1 MKNITNTL
9 FLKRAGNTVKKI
21 RSISYAKLSDNDMK
35 AKTEELKKRIQ
46 NGEKLDAILPEA
58 FALVCEASRRVM
70 NMDPFPVQIVGGI
83 ALHEGK
89 IAELKTGEGKTL
101 VATLPSY
108 LNALTGKGVH
118 VVTVNDYLANRDAET
133 MGKIH
138 EYLGLSVGCVLSNST
153 IDQKKKAYAC
163 DITYVTNTELGFDYL
178 RDNMAQDISF
188 TVLRGLEY
196 AIIDEADSILID
208 EARTPLII
216 SGEGTDHTAL
226 FVACNQLAAKMERGS
241 IDKEFNKVDAIL
253 GGLAEETGDFIIHE
267 KEKNITL
274 TPSGV
279 RKIEEFFRLEGY
291 AAPQNI
297 QIQHAMDQALRA
309 NYIMKKDKDYIVRDG
324 QVLIVD
330 TFTGRVMEGRQYSDG
345 LHQAIQAKEH
355 VPVLPETQTLATTSY
370 QHFFKKYKKLS
381 GMTGTAYTERKEFRQ
396 TYGLP
401 VVVIPTNEP
410 MVRKDH
416 DDVVYLTKNG
426 KMAGI
431 LSEVKRTHETGQP
444 ILIGTASVTS
454 SEEVSKMLSEAGIH
468 HQVLNAKQDKEE
480 AMIISRAGKYG
491 SVTVATNMAGR
502 GTDIVLDELAKK
514 AGGLKVIGTERHEAR
529 RIDNQLRGR
538 SGRQGDPGESIFYL
552 SLEDE
557 MVRLFAPGNIRKILL
572 KGGHD
577 EMEPLSEKIL
587 TSAIQKSQEKVE
599 RNFFSAR
606 KELLSFDTVN
616 DTQREL
622 VYMERRKILEGE
634 NLQEAFQGCL
644 ESVIRQAA
652 SMGWG
657 DGAPDEAE
665 RFFIDAFHLSSNDIM
680 PHFRDIGKKA
690 SINMMRKLVQQQ
702 TTDYPYDHEVRDA
715 FTRSVLLYAIDQA
728 WMHQLQ
734 ALEFLR
740 QDIHYVSYSQAD
752 PKSVYAVEAFR
763 LFDKMKEDIH
773 QSAVYT
779 FFHSVPVIRSVPK
792 LKA

>member
-267 KEKNITL
+267 KEKLVRNLYNFILYITFI
-274 TPSGV
+274 
-279 RKIEEFFRLEGY
+279 RK
-291 AAPQNI
+291 
-297 QIQHAMDQALRA
+297 
-309 NYIMKKDKDYIVRDG
+309 K
-324 QVLIVD
+324 
-330 TFTGRVMEGRQYSDG
+330 
-345 LHQAIQAKEH
+345 
-355 VPVLPETQTLATTSY
+355 
-370 QHFFKKYKKLS
+370 FKK
-381 GMTGTAYTERKEFRQ
+381 
-396 TYGLP
+396 
-401 VVVIPTNEP
+401 PT
-410 MVRKDH
+410 K
-416 DDVVYLTKNG
+416 
-426 KMAGI
+426 
-431 LSEVKRTHETGQP
+431 
-444 ILIGTASVTS
+444 
-454 SEEVSKMLSEAGIH
+454 
-468 HQVLNAKQDKEE
+468 
-480 AMIISRAGKYG
+480 
-491 SVTVATNMAGR
+491 GR
-502 GTDIVLDELAKK
+502 
-514 AGGLKVIGTERHEAR
+514 
-529 RIDNQLRGR
+529 
-538 SGRQGDPGESIFYL
+538 
-552 SLEDE
+552 
-557 MVRLFAPGNIRKILL
+557 
-572 KGGHD
+572 
-577 EMEPLSEKIL
+577 PL
-587 TSAIQKSQEKVE
+587 
-599 RNFFSAR
+599 
-606 KELLSFDTVN
+606 
-616 DTQREL
+616 
-622 VYMERRKILEGE
+622 
-634 NLQEAFQGCL
+634 
-644 ESVIRQAA
+644 
-652 SMGWG
+652 
-657 DGAPDEAE
+657 
-665 RFFIDAFHLSSNDIM
+665 
-680 PHFRDIGKKA
+680 
-690 SINMMRKLVQQQ
+690 
-702 TTDYPYDHEVRDA
+702 
-715 FTRSVLLYAIDQA
+715 
-728 WMHQLQ
+728 
-734 ALEFLR
+734 
-740 QDIHYVSYSQAD
+740 
-752 PKSVYAVEAFR
+752 
-763 LFDKMKEDIH
+763 
-773 QSAVYT
+773 
-779 FFHSVPVIRSVPK
+779 
-792 LKA
+792 